1 MADMAKIFNTT
12 GLCVPDKH
20 YMADISEKLCV
31 VREMID
37 RGDYFS
43 INCGRQYG
51 KTTLLYAL
59 ASKLNRDYIVLS
71 LDFQELGHA
80 SFETE
85 NVFCL
90 AFAEMFLAEFQMS
103 GGTFENDQK
112 ALGRLAAAV
121 EENDGTLRLQK
132 LFRYL
137 TDICQAS
144 ERPVILMIDE
154 VDSASNNQVFLDFLA
169 QLRYYY
175 LKRAQGKVK
184 TFQSVI
190 LAGVY
195 DIRNLRNKIR
205 PEDAHKVNSPWNI
218 AADFDVDMSLSEK
231 EIAGMLV
238 EYEADHQT
246 GMSVDEMAGL
256 LYDYT
261 SGYPFL
267 VSRLCKLID
276 EKVRNTPF
284 FSLNQKAAWSKAG
297 FLEAERMLLAERNP
311 LFESLVG
318 RLQIYP
324 ELYEILRDILF
335 EGKRIAYNSLNTAI
349 DIAGMFGF
357 IKNCQ
362 GFVVPANRI
371 FEIVMYNYFLSEQE
385 LRTLH
390 IAEVSQ
396 RDQNQFVTGGRLNMR
411 LVLEKFVAH
420 FHDLYGNQPDTF
432 VEEVG
437 RKYFLLYL
445 RPIINGTGNYY
456 VESRTRDMQRT
467 DVIVDYHGEQFVIET
482 KIWHGDAYN
491 KRGERQLFG
500 YLDAYHQDTGYM
512 LSFNFNR
519 KKKIGVQEIVLEG
532 KKIIEAVV

>member
-1 MADMAKIFNTT
+1 MVKKFNTT
-12 GLCVPDKH
+12 GLCIPEKH
-20 YMADISEKLCV
+20 YMADISAKLRSIC
-31 VREMID
+31 EMVD

-59 ASKLNRDYIVLS
+59 ASRLSGDYIVLS

-90 AFAEMFLAEFQMS
+90 AFAEMFLEEFQRS
-103 GGTFENDQK
+103 REILKDHQEV
-112 ALGRLAAAV
+112 LERLTAAV
-121 EENDGTLRLQK
+121 EMNDDTLRLQR

-137 TDICQAS
+137 TEICQFS
-144 ERPVILMIDE
+144 DRPVVLMIDE

-175 LKRAQGKVK
+175 LKRAQGRAQ

-205 PEDAHKVNSPWNI
+205 PEDTHKVNSPWNI
-218 AADFDVDMSLSEK
+218 AADFDVDMSLSKK
-231 EIAGMLV
+231 EIAGMLMG
-238 EYEADHQT
+238 YEADHRT
-246 GMSVDEMAGL
+246 GMNIDEMAGL

-276 EKVRNTPF
+276 EKISDNAL
-284 FSLNQKAAWSKAG
+284 FSSDGKAAWSKAG
-297 FLEAERMLLAERNP
+297 FLEAERMLLSEKNP
-311 LFESLVG
+311 LFESLTG
-318 RLQIYP
+318 KLQSYP

-335 EGKRIAYNSLNTAI
+335 EGKRIAYNSLNTAV

-357 IKNCQ
+357 VKNCQ

-371 FEIVMYNYFLSEQE
+371 FEIVLYNYFLSEQE
-385 LRTLH
+385 LRTLR
-390 IAEVSQ
+390 IAEASQ
-396 RDQNQFVTGGRLNMR
+396 RDQNQFVSGGRLNMK

-420 FHDLYGNQPDTF
+420 FHDLYGNRSDTF
-432 VEEVG
+432 IEEAG

-491 KRGERQLFG
+491 KRGEKQLFG

-512 LSFNFNR
+512 LSFNFNK
-519 KKKIGVQEIVLEG
+519 KKKIGVQEIVLGE

>member
-1 MADMAKIFNTT
+1 M
-12 GLCVPDKH
+12 
-20 YMADISEKLCV
+20 
-31 VREMID
+31 
-37 RGDYFS
+37 
-43 INCGRQYG
+43 
-51 KTTLLYAL
+51 
-59 ASKLNRDYIVLS
+59 
-71 LDFQELGHA
+71 
-80 SFETE
+80 
-85 NVFCL
+85 
-90 AFAEMFLAEFQMS
+90 
-103 GGTFENDQK
+103 
-112 ALGRLAAAV
+112 
-121 EENDGTLRLQK
+121 
-132 LFRYL
+132 
-137 TDICQAS
+137 
-144 ERPVILMIDE
+144 
-154 VDSASNNQVFLDFLA
+154 
-169 QLRYYY
+169 
-175 LKRAQGKVK
+175 
-184 TFQSVI
+184 
-190 LAGVY
+190 
-195 DIRNLRNKIR
+195 RNKIR
-205 PEDAHKVNSPWNI
+205 SEDAHKVNSPWNTHESNEENESLLAFDECPWDHREEFPYDI

-246 GMSVDEMAGL
+246 GMRVDEMAGL

-276 EKVRNTPF
+276 EKVSNTAF
-284 FSLNQKAAWSKAG
+284 FSSNQKVTWSKAG
-297 FLEAERMLLAERNP
+297 FLKAERMLLAERNP
-311 LFESLVG
+311 LFESLIG

-357 IKNCQ
+357 IKNDQ

-371 FEIVMYNYFLSEQE
+371 FEIVLYNYFLSEQE

-390 IAEVSQ
+390 IAEASQ
-396 RDQNQFVTGGRLNMR
+396 RDQNQFVTDGRLNMR
-411 LVLEKFVAH
+411 LVLEKFVTH
-420 FHDLYGNQPDTF
+420 FHDLYGNQPDMF

-467 DVIVDYHGEQFVIET
+467 DVIVDYHGEQFVVET

-500 YLDAYHQDTGYM
+500 YLDAYHQATGYM